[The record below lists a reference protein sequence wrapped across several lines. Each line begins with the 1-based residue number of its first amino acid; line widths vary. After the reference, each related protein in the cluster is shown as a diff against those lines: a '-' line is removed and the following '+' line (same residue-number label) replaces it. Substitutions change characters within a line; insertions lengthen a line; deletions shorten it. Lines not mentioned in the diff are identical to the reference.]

1 MPEELWTEV
10 CNTAQ
15 DVVTKTTPKKKK
27 WQKATW
33 LSEEGLQKVEK
44 RRKQKAKERGKN
56 IPNWMQSYAIMIR
69 EKDFFKTIYGNSIL
83 QRKLLKVKLLKFQN

>member
-1 MPEELWTEV
+1 MDCTGGSDQNHPQEREM
-10 CNTAQ
+10 Q
-15 DVVTKTTPKKKK
+15 KPK
-27 WQKATW
+27 WS
-33 LSEEGLQKVEK
+33 SEEALQTAEK

>member
-1 MPEELWTEV
+1 MDCTGGSDQNHPQEREI
-10 CNTAQ
+10 Q
-15 DVVTKTTPKKKK
+15 KPK
-27 WQKATW
+27 WS
-33 LSEEGLQKVEK
+33 SEEALQTAEK

>member
-1 MPEELWTEV
+1 M
-10 CNTAQ
+10 
-15 DVVTKTTPKKKK
+15 
-27 WQKATW
+27 
-33 LSEEGLQKVEK
+33 SEEGLQKVEK